1 MTTVAVLDNSRKWWT
16 LGALTFSLFVIMIDN
31 TVVTVAL
38 PAMQEDLGLSLSQLE
53 WIVNAYTLTFA
64 VLLLAGGKLADFLGR
79 RRIFVAGLVIF
90 TLSSLGCA
98 LSTSGHML
106 IGGRVAQGVGAA
118 LMLPATLSII
128 SATFRPE
135 ERGTAIG
142 IWAGVSGGALAIGP
156 LVGGLLVD
164 AISWPWIF
172 YINLP
177 FGVIGVASAFVFVSE
192 SRDTSAE
199 QRLDVPG
206 LVAGGLAVFGITY
219 GLIEGNSYGWTSAK
233 ILGAFALGIFAL
245 AAFIVLERRQR
256 LPVVD
261 LSLFR
266 NPTFAGANAV
276 GLLNFTALFGFIVF
290 GSIYLQNVLG
300 YSPTKAGATFLAST
314 LAIMVASPI
323 GGKLADTIGPRL
335 PAATGMLL
343 FGIGMLGLSR
353 VQADWSFWNLFPWLA
368 VGGFGFGLVLPPAT
382 AAVLGSVPTEK
393 SGVASGVMQ
402 SLRQLGGGLGVAVT
416 GAVVA
421 SHLGSLTPA
430 DRDFEVAFMDGLQ
443 IVFLLCAAAAFLG
456 SLIAALTL
464 RRSVHK

>member
-1 MTTVAVLDNSRKWWT
+1 MTSVAVPDDSRKWWT

-38 PAMQEDLGLSLSQLE
+38 PAMQEDLGLTLSQLE

-79 RRIFVAGLVIF
+79 RKIFVAGLVIF
-90 TLSSLGCA
+90 TLSSLLCA
-98 LSTSGHML
+98 LSTSGEML
-106 IGGRVAQGVGAA
+106 IVGRVAQGVGAA

-128 SATFRPE
+128 SATFPPE

-164 AISWPWIF
+164 AFSWPWIF

-177 FGVIGVASAFVFVSE
+177 FGVLGVAAAFVFVSD

-199 QRLDVPG
+199 QRLDIPG
-206 LVAGGLAVFGITY
+206 LITGGLAVFGITY
-219 GLIEGNSYGWTSAK
+219 GLIEGNGHGWTSAE
-233 ILGAFALGIFAL
+233 ILGAFALGILAL
-245 AAFIVLERRQR
+245 AAFIVLEQRQR

-266 NPTFAGANAV
+266 NPTFAGANAA
-276 GLLNFTALFGFIVF
+276 GLLNFTTLFGFIVF
-290 GSIYLQNVLG
+290 ASIFLQNVLG

-314 LAIMVASPI
+314 IPIMFASPVS
-323 GGKLADTIGPRL
+323 GRLADTIGPRV
-335 PAATGMLL
+335 PAASGMLL
-343 FGIGMLGLSR
+343 FGIGLLGLSR
-353 VQADWSFWNLFPWLA
+353 VQADWGFWNMFPWLVVA
-368 VGGFGFGLVLPPAT
+368 GLGFGLVLPAAT
-382 AAVLGSVPTEK
+382 TAILGSVPTEK

-402 SLRQLGGGLGVAVT
+402 SLRQLGGGLGVAIS

-421 SHLGSLTPA
+421 SYIGDLTPA
-430 DRDFEVAFMDGLQ
+430 DRRFESAFMDGLQ
-443 IVFLLCAAAAFLG
+443 SVFLVCAAAALLG

-464 RRSVHK
+464 GRRVHE